1 MKKLLALFLL
11 ALVVTACGDAAADS
25 PTTTTSS
32 TLPRIGGR
40 VGVGAPI
47 SVEDALASD
56 GSAPVLVAGYLFVL
70 EDGTVM
76 LADMILESYPPQP
89 GGATIVVDGFSVEG
103 MALEQPDA
111 DSGLAQVKWT
121 ETPYEILGTVQ
132 GGLLVYYDNPNA

>member
-1 MKKLLALFLL
+1 MKKYLALLAL
-11 ALVVTACGDAAADS
+11 ALVVAACGDAGADE
-25 PTTTTSS
+25 PTTTSG
-32 TLPRIGGR
+32 PDGGR
-40 VGVGAPI
+40 VAVGAPI

-56 GSAPVLVAGYLFVL
+56 GNAPVLVSGYLFVL

-103 MALEQPDA
+103 MALEQADA